1 MNAEAHRDVEV
12 FVAVDVPDLRAGG
25 MIADNRVHQFFPQ
38 QTETEGVAAV
48 GQIRPVFLHQT
59 FRFARAGVEPSNEAV
74 EVLLLSFGEPG
85 SWTRLDWLVGD
96 VDRLLFDACFGRAR
110 RRWSYRRRCCLVL
123 LRFGGDCY

>member
-48 GQIRPVFLHQT
+48 GGIGPALLHESL
-59 FRFARAGVEPSNEAV
+59 RCERAGSEASNEAI

-85 SWTRLDWLVGD
+85 SWTRFDWLVGD
-96 VDRLLFDACFGRAR
+96 VDRLLFDACF
-110 RRWSYRRRCCLVL
+110 
-123 LRFGGDCY
+123 